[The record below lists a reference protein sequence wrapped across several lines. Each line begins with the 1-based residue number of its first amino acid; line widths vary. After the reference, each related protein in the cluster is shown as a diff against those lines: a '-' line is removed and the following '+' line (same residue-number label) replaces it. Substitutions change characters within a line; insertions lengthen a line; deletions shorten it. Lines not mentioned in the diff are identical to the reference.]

1 MTTGTKVGIGAA
13 VVVVLIFFSF
23 VGCERIDAG
32 HVGVKVDLYGTD
44 KGVQDAEQVTG
55 MVWYLR
61 AASQVYE
68 FPTFVQQ
75 AKWANEQSEEGKNV
89 DNSIHCTTSD
99 GMAVS
104 FDVGL
109 NYMVKADKVSDIF
122 QKYRL
127 PLEQIQEQYLR
138 TSVRNAYNSVAGGMT
153 AENII
158 SHRAQY
164 EDSVRVVLD
173 RGLKPEGFIVQQ
185 LTILGKITV
194 PQQLE
199 RAINAKIEAVQN
211 AQRVE
216 NELMQ
221 TRAEAAKFEAEATGY
236 ANSLMIRAKA
246 ESEANRLKQAT
257 LTPLIIQQ
265 QLIEKWNGALPQY
278 GTVPQLFRD
287 VTK

>member
-75 AKWANEQSEEGKNV
+75 AKWANEQGEEGKNV

-158 SHRAQY
+158 SHRALY

-194 PQQLE
+194 PPQLE

-257 LTPLIIQQ
+257 LTPLIVQQ

>member
-13 VVVVLIFFSF
+13 VVVVLVFFSF

-75 AKWANEQSEEGKNV
+75 AKWANEQAEEGKNV

-185 LTILGKITV
+185 LTILGRITV

-221 TRAEAAKFEAEATGY
+221 TRAEAAKLEAEATGY

-246 ESEANRLKQAT
+246 ESEANRLKQTT

>member
-13 VVVVLIFFSF
+13 VVVILVFFSF

-75 AKWANEQSEEGKNV
+75 AKWANEQGEEGKNV

-158 SHRAQY
+158 SHRALY

-194 PQQLE
+194 PPQLE

-278 GTVPQLFRD
+278 GAVPQLFRD

>member
-75 AKWANEQSEEGKNV
+75 AKWANEQGEEGKNV

-158 SHRAQY
+158 SHRALY

-194 PQQLE
+194 PPQLE

>member
-75 AKWANEQSEEGKNV
+75 AKWANEQVDEGKNV

-185 LTILGKITV
+185 LTILGRITV

-221 TRAEAAKFEAEATGY
+221 TRAEAAKLEAEATGY

-246 ESEANRLKQAT
+246 ESEANRLKQTT

-265 QLIEKWNGALPQY
+265 QLVEKWNGALPQY
-278 GTVPQLFRD
+278 GTVPQLFKD

>member
-13 VVVVLIFFSF
+13 VVVILAFFSF

-75 AKWANEQSEEGKNV
+75 AKWPNEQGEEGKNV

-158 SHRAQY
+158 SHRALY

-194 PQQLE
+194 PPQLE

-278 GTVPQLFRD
+278 GAVPQLFRD